1 MKKNGF
7 TMVELLA
14 VLVILGIIMMIAV
27 PAISKLVS
35 STDEDYYASLEGTLR
50 SYGQDYFQDR
60 RTLLPKETGNVKEVS
75 IQTLVNQKYGD
86 EPKDMKG
93 NPCKGRILVQ
103 RKATNEYEYV
113 TCLECADYRTAKAVC
128 SYSEEDNGKIVITGV
143 ENAIVKQGSNFTPP
157 IARATINGETLGSV
171 NPSPSWIDTN
181 LLTTYDVYYTY
192 RTASK
197 MVRFTV
203 TDQTKPS
210 AVKVTLTLA
219 NGSTYNQGWTNQSVF
234 QTFEATDW
242 TKDGVQGSGIKGFL
256 ISYDNGKQWTLL
268 NANQGKLSMTQTDVT
283 DTKVMVKAVDNVG
296 NEGPVAS
303 YQIRIEREKPT
314 CVSSGGSS
322 AWGEGRTIYGTC
334 TDKGKLVSGCVQ
346 NQISKFI
353 NYDTTTAS
361 AGSVCDKAGNCV
373 ECPKNQQV
381 RLDNTAPT
389 FTVSGNHGIW
399 QNTSVRL
406 TISAQDTGSGL
417 NSSPYSFDGG
427 KTWTSSNN
435 KLFYSTETVTIAVR
449 DKKGNIAKGTY
460 RIMIDSSRP
469 SFTTT
474 IVPTTWSRGEAT
486 VTVNATDT
494 GGSGIKNMTWSYG
507 DYNGNYSNPVAFN
520 QNFRTDKYRLRVI
533 VTDNAGNSTTK
544 YVYTRVDN
552 AQPYSPVLDL
562 EPTLAESTVRSVT
575 CSRND
580 ETTYENNYCTITS
593 RGSNTS
599 WWFYGLDNY
608 KATGGDSGVDRF
620 CERVVVNGNVYRDW
634 ICIGVGESFPRI
646 TISNASRKDIHHQYM
661 SYDAVGLASPGILD
675 LKIIYP

>member
-113 TCLECADYRTAKAVC
+113 TCLECADYRTTKAVC

-399 QNTSVRL
+399 QNTSVKL

-417 NSSPYSFDGG
+417 DSRPYSFDGG
-427 KTWTSSNN
+427 KTWGSYNSTWFNETS
-435 KLFYSTETVTIAVR
+435 TITVAVR
-449 DKKGNIAKGTY
+449 DKKGNIAKQDY
-460 RIMIDSSRP
+460 KVLIDWNRP
-469 SFTTT
+469 TFTTT
-474 IVPTTWSRGEAT
+474 VVPNVWSRGEAT
-486 VTVNATDT
+486 VTVNASDT
-494 GGSGIKNMTWSYG
+494 GGSGIKSMTWSYS
-507 DYNGNYSNPVAFN
+507 DYYNNTSNPIAFN
-520 QNFRTDKYRLRVI
+520 KTFKTDKYRLRVT
-533 VTDNAGNSTTK
+533 VTDYAGNSTTQ
-544 YVYTRVDN
+544 YVYTKVDN
-552 AQPYSPVLDL
+552 VAPFAPVLDIEL
-562 EPTLAESTVRSVT
+562 TQAESTVRSVT
-575 CSRND
+575 CSKNED
-580 ETTYENNYCTITS
+580 SYENNYCTITANG
-593 RGSNTS
+593 RNTS
-599 WWFYGLDNY
+599 WWFGAIDNY
-608 KATGGDSGVDRF
+608 KADSGSSGVVKT
-620 CERVVVNGNVYRDW
+620 CERILVNGSVYRNWVCDDA
-634 ICIGVGESFPRI
+634 GPFPRV
-646 TISNASRKDIHHQYM
+646 TISNASRKDIHYQYM
-661 SYDAVGLASPGILD
+661 TYDGVGLASPNILD
-675 LKIIYP
+675 LKLIYPY